1 MKKLLNLLLSL
12 TLVLALAGCGKE
24 QTATYVM
31 DVEQDGMHLVD
42 TMVYKAAG
50 DIVYQMDETVSI
62 DLSAMDEA
70 TRDAVVASY
79 DEMYGAMGTD
89 VPAGVEFQS
98 SYENNVYTVVLNMN
112 LKEADLQELSE
123 RGYLVL
129 STENGQTIQAISFK
143 QTCEFAEASG
153 YVLQEQ

>member
-31 DVEQDGMHLVD
+31 DMEQDGMHLVD

-50 DIVYQMDETVSI
+50 DIVYQMDETVTI
-62 DLSAMDEA
+62 DLSGMDDLTREA
-70 TRDAVVASY
+70 IVAAY

-89 VPAGVEFQS
+89 VPEGVDFQY
-98 SYENNVYTVVLNMN
+98 SYENNVYTVICNMN
-112 LKEADLQELSE
+112 LKEADLQVLSE

-129 STENGQTIQAISFK
+129 DSSNGQQVQAISFK
-143 QTCEFAEASG
+143 QTCEFCEANG
-153 YVLQEQ
+153 YVLQQ